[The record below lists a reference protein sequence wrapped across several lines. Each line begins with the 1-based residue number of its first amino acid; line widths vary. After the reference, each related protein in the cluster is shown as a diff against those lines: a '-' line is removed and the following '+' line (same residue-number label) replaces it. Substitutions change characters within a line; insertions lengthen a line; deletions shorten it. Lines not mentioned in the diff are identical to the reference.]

1 MKLTEVKTL
10 KEEIQKKQLKEM
22 FPTATDAQIDYALN
36 EAPNFAGAV
45 KTLGNLTKKAGQA
58 AVATGKKAVKTAAPI
73 VKKGAQAAVAGGKAA
88 AKKTG
93 QVAKQ
98 VATKTGQVAKQVGK
112 DVGQGYKNIK
122 QVGAKAV
129 GAANQALDQ
138 AKADMGGDDKAQ
150 AKAQNQQLR
159 KSTNRLKSMTGLKS
173 PAIAAQALQRAANG
187 DVLKPNERKEV
198 APILQALATAMNS
211 GTGTQRII
219 SLIQQTKAK

>member
-1 MKLTEVKTL
+1 MKLTEVKQFRETTYRKKI
-10 KEEIQKKQLKEM
+10 KEA
-22 FPTATDAQIDYALN
+22 FPNASEQIIN
-36 EAPNFAGAV
+36 EAVSAAMNEIDFRKGLQTGLNTV
-45 KTLGNLTKKAGQA
+45 KKLGG
-58 AVATGKKAVKTAAPI
+58 VAKQAVKTAAP
-73 VKKGAQAAVAGGKAA
+73 VVRKAGQTAV
-88 AKKTG
+88 KTG
-93 QVAKQ
+93 KNIAQKTTKVAKQ
-98 VATKTGQVAKQVGK
+98 GLDKTKKVVNQVGK
-112 DVGQGYKNIK
+112 DIGQGYKNIK

-138 AKADMGGDDKAQ
+138 AKADMGGDDQAQ

-173 PAIAAQALQRAANG
+173 PAIAAQALQRAAQG
-187 DVLKPNERKEV
+187 EVLKPNERKEV

>member
-1 MKLTEVKTL
+1 MKLNEVKNL
-10 KEEIQKKQLKEM
+10 KEEIHKKQLKEM

-45 KTLGNLTKKAGQA
+45 KTLGNLTKQAGKA

-112 DVGQGYKNIK
+112 DVGKGYKNVK
-122 QVGAKAV
+122 KVAGQTLDVAGKALD
-129 GAANQALDQ
+129 AAGKEIDSGEPAVDSGKTTMAVRRLQNVTGGNQA
-138 AKADMGGDDKAQ
+138 
-150 AKAQNQQLR
+150 
-159 KSTNRLKSMTGLKS
+159 
-173 PAIAAQALQRAANG
+173 AITSQALQKAAAG
-187 DVLKPNERKEV
+187 EVLKPNERQAM
-198 APILQALATAMNS
+198 APLAKAINNALQKGSNV
-211 GTGTQRII
+211 QRII
-219 SLIQQTKAK
+219 SLLKA